1 MMNYA
6 PFDVADY
13 LDDEET
19 IAEYLTAALEDP
31 NPDVFLTAVRDVA
44 RARGMTQLAKDAGLG
59 RESLYKALTPG
70 ATGQDL
76 LCDANYRVS
85 LAIGLTD
92 TGFVTTAVLCGGYPI
107 DVLSCERDR
116 NSNYITINFPPGTN
130 LDRDD
135 GSLLQN
141 AIHNKETEGWV
152 KFSDP
157 NLTRNG
163 WQADIEIKFRDPDD
177 GEAMVHVEAVV
188 VDDCTLGF
196 WPQFLAAVVR

>member
-1 MMNYA
+1 MNHQDIA
-6 PFDVADY
+6 TIMGFPSVEAMAEHKKLLAQQLEEAADI
-13 LDDEET
+13 EKT
-19 IAEYLTAALEDP
+19 VAAL
-31 NPDVFLTAVRDVA
+31 R
-44 RARGMTQLAKDAGLG
+44 QLQNAGDQFF
-59 RESLYKALTPG
+59 SFA
-70 ATGQDL
+70 GQDL
-76 LCDANYRVS
+76 LCDGNYTVS
-85 LAIGLTD
+85 LAVGLTN

-116 NSNYITINFPPGTN
+116 NSNLITINFPPGTS

-135 GSLLQN
+135 ASLLQN
-141 AIHNKETEGWV
+141 AICNKETGSWV

-177 GEAMVHVEAVV
+177 GEAMVHVETVV
-188 VDDCTLGF
+188 VDARTLNF

>member
-1 MMNYA
+1 MNHQDIA
-6 PFDVADY
+6 TIMGFPTGEAMAEHKKLLAQQLEEAAD
-13 LDDEET
+13 
-19 IAEYLTAALEDP
+19 IQKAVAAL
-31 NPDVFLTAVRDVA
+31 R
-44 RARGMTQLAKDAGLG
+44 QLQTTGDQFFGFA
-59 RESLYKALTPG
+59 
-70 ATGQDL
+70 GQDL
-76 LCDANYRVS
+76 LCDGNYRVS
-85 LAIGLTD
+85 LAIGLTN
-92 TGFVTTAVLCGGYPI
+92 TGFVTAAALCGGYPI

-116 NSNYITINFPPGTN
+116 NSNYITINFPPGTS

-177 GEAMVHVEAVV
+177 DEAMVHVEAVII
-188 VDDCTLGF
+188 DARTLNF
-196 WPQFLAAVVR
+196 WPRFLAAVVR

>member
-1 MMNYA
+1 MNHQDIA
-6 PFDVADY
+6 TIMGFPSGEVMTEHKKLLAQQLEEAADI
-13 LDDEET
+13 EKT
-19 IAEYLTAALEDP
+19 VAAL
-31 NPDVFLTAVRDVA
+31 R
-44 RARGMTQLAKDAGLG
+44 QLQNAGDQFF
-59 RESLYKALTPG
+59 SFA
-70 ATGQDL
+70 GQDL
-76 LCDANYRVS
+76 LCDGNYRVS
-85 LAIGLTD
+85 LAVGLTS

-116 NSNYITINFPPGTN
+116 NSNLITINFPPGTS

-135 GSLLQN
+135 ASLFQN
-141 AIHNKETEGWV
+141 AICNKETGSWV

-188 VDDCTLGF
+188 VDDRTLGF